1 MFWIVTAAAVIV
13 LAALAWWGSGRS
25 KPGAVP
31 PGSPG
36 SSVADDHTARSAG
49 PRATKNII

>member
-1 MFWIVTAAAVIV
+1 MSWIVAAAVVIV
-13 LAALAWWGSGRS
+13 LAALAWWSSGRS

-31 PGSPG
+31 PGRPG

-49 PRATKNII
+49 QRASKNII